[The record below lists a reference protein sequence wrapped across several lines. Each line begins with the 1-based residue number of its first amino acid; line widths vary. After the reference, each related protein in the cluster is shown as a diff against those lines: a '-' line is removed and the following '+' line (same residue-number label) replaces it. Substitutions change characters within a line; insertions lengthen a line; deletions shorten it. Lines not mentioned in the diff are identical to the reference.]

1 MKRLLTC
8 SERILHEIESLEEDS
23 MKYIK
28 KPGYEM
34 TVFFQFFYAQ
44 FTSMDSVLILLKKNK
59 YKECF
64 IILRSIL
71 ESYLFLL
78 QMMKCK
84 VYKNSIEYTIIPN
97 PGSTKEEARN
107 NTLEKWKNEWKRGDK
122 TEYKDI
128 IAKNDD
134 KIIITYEWT
143 GLYEEKDIKEE
154 GYWIS
159 RYFFAFEEYSHE
171 IRFLSDLPTI
181 AAGDWMPDVTK
192 SIKKEHKKIYHHV
205 FYIDSIIKN
214 LKNNHLINDEQ
225 KDRIIVHYNFLSS
238 FTHPTKNVISY
249 FGDPRVVYTKGV
261 EEKITIGEN
270 GITKNYIYSKYEKK
284 IIEEQIILYVC
295 KLQML
300 FISLILDFF
309 ESLSSNSDWS
319 KKYSI
324 LTRQLEEATRDF
336 WFIFDN
342 PTEFD
347 ICDSEMRKTWLN
359 EKQKT
364 IIPKDLVLYYTN
376 PLERLTNLKNW
387 QIR

>member
-1 MKRLLTC
+1 
-8 SERILHEIESLEEDS
+8 
-23 MKYIK
+23 
-28 KPGYEM
+28 
-34 TVFFQFFYAQ
+34 
-44 FTSMDSVLILLKKNK
+44 MDSVLILLEKNK

-84 VYKNSIEYTIIPN
+84 IYKNSREYTIIPN

-107 NTLEKWKNEWKRGDK
+107 NTLKKWKNEWKNGEK

-128 IAKNDD
+128 ISINPKHND

-143 GLYEEKDIKEE
+143 GFYEEKDTKEE

-181 AAGDWMPDVTK
+181 AAGDWMFDVTE
-192 SIKKEHKKIYHHV
+192 SIKKEHEKIYHHV

-214 LKNNHLINDEQ
+214 LKNNNLINAEQ
-225 KDRIIVHYNFLSS
+225 EDRIRVHYSFLSS
-238 FTHPTKNVISY
+238 FTHPTKNIISY
-249 FGDPRVVYTKGV
+249 FGDPRIVYTKGV

-284 IIEEQIILYVC
+284 IIEEQILLYIC
-295 KLQML
+295 KLHML
-300 FISLILDFF
+300 FISLVIDFF
-309 ESLSSNSDWS
+309 EPLSSNSNWS

-324 LTRQLEEATRDF
+324 FTRQLEEATRDF

-347 ICDSEMRKTWLN
+347 IYDSEMRKTRLN

-364 IIPKDLVLYYTN
+364 KIPKDLILYYTN
-376 PLERLTNLKNW
+376 PLERLTNLKISKFDNMNRFF
-387 QIR
+387 QDK